1 MLSSDPAKESAIE
14 VYFSRQMSI
23 LLLMAFSS
31 GLPYELSGE
40 LLRTWMT
47 TAGIDIGLVG
57 LAGLVAIP
65 YTWKFVWSPLMDRFV
80 PPFLGRRRGWMIIC
94 QVGIAAGAAAVAFSN
109 PAEDL
114 RWVLGAALF
123 VAFCS
128 ASQDIVIDAYRAE
141 LLSRRELGAGAG
153 IAQLGYRFGMITSGG
168 LALIL
173 ANQMPWRNVYLV
185 MAALMAIGAVAALFG
200 PEPELENHPPK
211 SLREAVIEP
220 FRDFFKRPL
229 AVQLLLFVVLYK
241 IGDSLAVFLLNQFL
255 LGQGFDLTNIGVIK
269 KWCGIIAMIVGSL
282 IGGGVVARI
291 GIKRALISFG
301 LLQGAFIF
309 TFVVMSLV
317 GKSFGL
323 LIFSVLAENL
333 CIGLG
338 TSAYIAFLMSICNK
352 RFTATQYALL
362 TSLAGMSRVYLS
374 APMGYVQKYVGWT
387 NYFMICMGL
396 AIPGILMAWKYYD
409 RWAAEE

>member
-1 MLSSDPAKESAIE
+1 ML
-14 VYFSRQMSI
+14 I

-31 GLPYELSGE
+31 GLPFELSGE

-47 TAGIDIGLVG
+47 KAGIDIGLVG

-65 YTWKFVWSPLMDRFV
+65 YTWKFVWSPLMDRYV

-94 QVGIAAGAAAVAFSN
+94 QLGVAAGAAAVAVSN
-109 PAEDL
+109 PVEEL
-114 RWVLGAALF
+114 RWVLGAAFF

-141 LLSRRELGAGAG
+141 LLSRRALGAGAG

-173 ANQMPWRNVYLV
+173 ADRMPWRDVYLI
-185 MAALMAIGAVAALFG
+185 MAALMTVGALAALFG
-200 PEPELENHPPK
+200 GEPELEHLPPK

-229 AVQLLLFVVLYK
+229 ALQLLLFVVLYK

-255 LGQGFDLTNIGVIK
+255 IGQGFELTNIGVIK
-269 KWCGIIAMIVGSL
+269 KWCGIIAMIAGSL
-282 IGGGVVARI
+282 IGGGLVARI
-291 GIKRALISFG
+291 GIKRALIVFG
-301 LLQGAFIF
+301 ILQGAFLF

-317 GKSFGL
+317 GKSFEL

-387 NYFMICMGL
+387 NYFMICMCL
-396 AIPGILMAWKYYD
+396 AVPGIVMVWKYYD